1 MIETL
6 KDLLQAEYLLP
17 FWFWLLVPC
26 AVLAFTGML
35 KGRGILVSV
44 LRLAFF
50 ALLIAA
56 IADPVK
62 EQRSE
67 KQELAA
73 VLDVSASVLPA
84 AQNAMLEK
92 LNEFA
97 SADRTVTIFPFA
109 KALSR
114 NGRTLKD
121 GDTAMRSEFDAD
133 AAKLDQGETNIG
145 GAIDGVLSRSESSSV
160 LLLTDG
166 FENNGNALQA
176 ARVAA
181 QQGARIFPII
191 PDEAVFSR
199 ERVRISS
206 LYAPLTAHAGDLLE
220 VRSTI
225 ENTFEKD
232 ASGKLEIYLDSEK
245 LFSQSITIPG
255 RQEKLISIKS
265 APAQGGLHQVRAVF
279 RPDRLSGHEAVSNNI
294 ESHRWVSVKEKSK
307 ILLLS
312 GTHDDERILKQ
323 VISQKGYSLEDVVAD
338 GSKNIPESFDGYS
351 SVIFNNVAKR
361 QVGDRF
367 LTALEA
373 FVQGGGG
380 LLLVGGERSFGLGG
394 YVDSKLDQISPLKF
408 VPPQTE
414 KRRLTNAV
422 ALVIDKSGSMAEEG
436 KIDAAKMAALA
447 SIQSLK
453 DEDFVSVIGF
463 DAGPFVI
470 IDVQPVAQAKR
481 DAEYRLRNLTAA
493 GKTNLLPA
501 LATARQRLQKAGASR
516 KHIIV
521 LSDGKFPLSSEA
533 YIAEINNLRNEG
545 ITVSAV
551 ALGVEADIPFMKI
564 LSKYGKGAFYH
575 TLDARQLPRIF
586 IEDIKVASGEKTLQ
600 EGAEF
605 PVGVAPGGVRSTT
618 IDEFP
623 PVRGFVETLPKKGA
637 DLELITRKEDQPYPL
652 LASWRYGTGKVI
664 AFASDANGRWSMRW
678 VPWRGFAQ
686 FWSELIEGVKD
697 RSESKTGDVDFDLR
711 YSVERKTIVFDLAVF
726 DPKLAT
732 EAPPRITADVIEP
745 GGEQQQL
752 VFQATKKGRF
762 EARIDNGRPGD
773 YKLQIAYGKLKFPPL
788 APVLGGEL
796 FGENPGQGIN
806 VSLLES
812 IAYASGGRI
821 NPRPDDVRGIPRVT
835 ADRKHL
841 FIPLALIGFL
851 LLLAEAFTREGAWR
865 TLGGFFGG
873 LFGRKR
879 RIATVTP
886 IPPRRPRTSQRKTEK
901 KKAA

>member
-1 MIETL
+1 MMQMFSE
-6 KDLLQAEYLLP
+6 LLLADYLQP
-17 FWFWLLVPC
+17 RWFWLMLPC
-26 AVLAFTGML
+26 AVLAVAGIL
-35 KGRGILVSV
+35 KGRGLMASL
-44 LRLAFF
+44 LRLSFF
-50 ALLIAA
+50 ALLVAA
-56 IADPVK
+56 LADPVR

-73 VLDVSASVLPA
+73 ILDVSASVLPA

-92 LNEFA
+92 LDEYA
-97 SADRTVTIFPFA
+97 SADRSVTIFPFA

-114 NGRTLKD
+114 NGRTLKA
-121 GDTAMRSEFDAD
+121 GETAARSDFDAE
-133 AAKLDQGETNIG
+133 ASKLDQGETNIG
-145 GAIDGVLSRSESSSV
+145 AAVDGVLSRSESSSV

-176 ARVAA
+176 ARIAA

-191 PDEAVFSR
+191 PNEAVFSR

-225 ENTFEKD
+225 ENTFEKE
-232 ASGKLEIYLDSEK
+232 ASGKLEVYLDSEK
-245 LFSQSITIPG
+245 LFSQSISIPAK
-255 RQEKLISIKS
+255 QEKLISVKS

-279 RPDRLSGHEAVSNNI
+279 RPDRLSGHESQSNNI

-312 GTHDDERILKQ
+312 GSQDDARVLKQ
-323 VISQKGYSLEDVVAD
+323 IITQKGYSLEDVIAD
-338 GSKNIPESFDGYS
+338 GSKNIPESFEGYS
-351 SVIFNNVAKR
+351 SVILNNVAKR
-361 QVGDRF
+361 QIGDRF
-367 LTALEA
+367 LTSLEA

-394 YVDSKLDQISPLKF
+394 YVDSKLDQLSPLKF

-436 KIDAAKMAALA
+436 KIEAAKMAALA

-453 DEDFVSVIGF
+453 DEDYISVIGF

-470 IDVQPVAQAKR
+470 IDVQPVGQAKR
-481 DAEYRLRNLTAA
+481 EAEYRLRNLTAA

-501 LATARQRLQKAGASR
+501 LATARQRLQKAGSSR

-545 ITVSAV
+545 ISVSAV

-564 LSKYGKGAFYH
+564 LAKYGKGAFYH

-605 PVGVAPGGVRSTT
+605 PVGVAAGGLRSTT
-618 IDEFP
+618 VDSYP
-623 PVRGFVETLPKKGA
+623 PLRGFVETLPKKGS
-637 DLELITRKEDQPYPL
+637 DLELLTRKEDQPYPL
-652 LASWRYGTGKVI
+652 LASWRYGAGKVI
-664 AFASDANGRWSMRW
+664 AFASDANGRWSTRW
-678 VPWRGFAQ
+678 LPWREFAQ

-697 RSESKTGDVDFDLR
+697 RSESKAGDVDFDLR
-711 YSVERKTIVFDLAVF
+711 YSVERKNIVFDLAVF

-732 EAPPRITADVIEP
+732 EAPPRISAEVTEP

-762 EARIDNGRPGD
+762 EARIENGRPGD

-796 FGENPGQGIN
+796 FGENPGQGVN
-806 VSLLES
+806 VSLLEG

-821 NPRPDDVRGIPRVT
+821 NPRPEDVRGIPRVT
-835 ADRKHL
+835 AERQHL
-841 FIPLALIGFL
+841 FVPLALLGFL
-851 LLLAEAFTREGAWR
+851 LLLIEAFTREGAWG
-865 TLGGFFGG
+865 TVLSF
-873 LFGRKR
+873 FGRKR
-879 RIATVTP
+879 RAATVTP
-886 IPPRRPRTSQRKTEK
+886 IPPRRPRASERKGEK